1 MLGRWIEDERRMME
15 LAQDRVERRTMVL
28 WVLTGAER
36 EGVDW
41 IQLAQG
47 KVSCENYMLDCF
59 RFHKRNSIS

>member
-1 MLGRWIEDERRMME
+1 ME
-15 LAQDRVERRTMVL
+15 LTQDRVERRTMVL
-28 WVLTGAER
+28 WVLTGTER

-47 KVSCENYMLDCF
+47 KVSCENYMLDCL